1 MTTSELTIDQ
11 VKSFHHK
18 FVTGVTV
25 VTTSDGSEPRGLV
38 VNAFSSLSLDPPMI
52 IVCVQKTS
60 SSYDSLFARD
70 HLAVNVLAADQV
82 DVAKRFASKAP
93 DKFAAVPWTSGPF
106 GSPLLEGVAA
116 WLEAELTERIQAST
130 HTMFIARLVAVGH
143 FERPPLLYA
152 AGQFFDGGKLHQV

>member
-1 MTTSELTIDQ
+1 MTTSQLTIDK
-11 VKSFHHK
+11 VKQFHHK
-18 FVTGVTV
+18 FVTGVTA

-60 SSYDSLFARD
+60 SSYDFLFARD
-70 HLAVNVLAADQV
+70 YLAVNILAADQV
-82 DVAKRFASKAP
+82 DIANRLASKAP
-93 DKFAAVPWTSGPF
+93 DKFATVSWAPGPF

-116 WLEAELTERIQAST
+116 WLEAEVTERIQAST

-143 FERPPLLYA
+143 SDRPPLLYA
-152 AGQFFDGGKLHQV
+152 AGRFYDGGELHQV